1 MFTQINSTP
10 ESSGRPSFHSQ
21 VPPFPGQQLDQTETR
36 KLLSSIKIPPQPE
49 IVMALMHEKSSDDP
63 DIQKISRLITND
75 AGIAAAVLKTVNSPF
90 YGLNRKIT
98 SVQQAVSALGMKN
111 IGSLVMGLALRNSV
125 PVKGMDHYWETTN
138 RTAEY
143 AVMLARQLGLR
154 NIDEIQLYV
163 LFHDSAMPLLLQ
175 RFPDYLD
182 TMKRIPDTPWIQITE
197 MEDSRHN
204 TNHVAVGGLL
214 ARNWGLPDKV
224 REAIQW
230 HHETSAFD
238 GEMVSNEIRTLIA
251 VGHVA
256 DHIQEMTSR
265 QLNECSWEAFGEAC
279 LKHLM
284 LGERE
289 LQDLIDAA
297 LEQLEASAS

>member
-1 MFTQINSTP
+1 MFNQISAAP
-10 ESSGRPSFHSQ
+10 PVVSHPLPSK
-21 VPPFPGQQLDQTETR
+21 PIDQSETR
-36 KLLSSIKIPPQPE
+36 KLLSSIQIPPQPE
-49 IVMALMHEKSSDDP
+49 IVIALMRERNSDEP
-63 DIQKISRLITND
+63 DILKISRLISND
-75 AGIAAAVLKTVNSPF
+75 ASIAAAVLKTVNSPF

-98 SVQQAVSALGMKN
+98 SVQQAVSALGLKN

-125 PVKGMDHYWETTN
+125 AVKGMDHYWESTN

-154 NIDEIQLYV
+154 NVDEIQLYV

-182 TMKRIPDTPWIQITE
+182 TMKRIPSTPWIQITD

-204 TNHVAVGGLL
+204 TNHVAVGSLL
-214 ARNWGLPDKV
+214 ARNWGLPDNV

-230 HHETSAFD
+230 HHDTSVFD
-238 GEMVSNEIRTLIA
+238 GIAVSNEIRTLIA
-251 VGHVA
+251 VGHIA

-265 QLNECSWEAFGEAC
+265 QLNECSWEVFGEAC

-284 LGERE
+284 LGETE
-289 LQDLIDAA
+289 LQEFIDAA
-297 LEQLEASAS
+297 QEH

>member
-1 MFTQINSTP
+1 MFNQINAAPLAASHP
-10 ESSGRPSFHSQ
+10 LPHQS
-21 VPPFPGQQLDQTETR
+21 LDQSETR
-36 KLLSSIKIPPQPE
+36 KLLGSIQIPPQPE
-49 IVMALMHEKSSDDP
+49 IVMALMRERNSDDP
-63 DIQKISRLITND
+63 DIQKISRLISND

-111 IGSLVMGLALRNSV
+111 IGSLVMGMSLRNSM
-125 PVKGMDHYWETTN
+125 PIKGMDHYWETTN

-154 NIDEIQLYV
+154 NVEEIQLYV
-163 LFHDSAMPLLLQ
+163 VFHDCAMPLLLQ

-182 TMKRIPDTPWIQITE
+182 TMKRIPDTPWIQITD
-197 MEDSRHN
+197 MEDRRHN

-214 ARNWGLPDKV
+214 ARNWGLPDNV

-230 HHETSAFD
+230 HHDTGVFD
-238 GEMVSNEIRTLIA
+238 GETASNEVRTLIA
-251 VGHVA
+251 VGHIA
-256 DHIQEMTSR
+256 DHLQEMISR
-265 QLNECSWEAFGEAC
+265 QLNECAWEAFGDAC

-284 LGERE
+284 LTETE
-289 LQDLIDAA
+289 LQDFIDAA
-297 LEQLEASAS
+297 QERLESR

>member
-1 MFTQINSTP
+1 MFSQMSATRDSG
-10 ESSGRPSFHSQ
+10 SSPFTRP
-21 VPPFPGQQLDQTETR
+21 QLDQSETR
-36 KLLSSIKIPPQPE
+36 KLLSSIQIPPQPE
-49 IVMALMHEKSSDDP
+49 IVMALMHEKNSDDP
-63 DIQKISRLITND
+63 DIQKISRLISND

-98 SVQQAVSALGMKN
+98 SVHQAVSALGMKN

-125 PVKGMDHYWETTN
+125 PVKGMDHYWESTR

-154 NIDEIQLYV
+154 NVDEIQLYV

-175 RFPDYLD
+175 RFPDYLE
-182 TMKRIPDTPWIQITE
+182 TMKQIPNTPWIQITD

-204 TNHVAVGGLL
+204 TNHVAVGRLL
-214 ARNWGLPDKV
+214 ARNWGLPDRV
-224 REAIQW
+224 SEAIQW
-230 HHETSAFD
+230 HHEPSVFD

-251 VGHVA
+251 IGHVA

-265 QLNECSWEAFGEAC
+265 HLNECSWEAFGDAC
-279 LKHLM
+279 LSHLL
-284 LGERE
+284 LGESE
-289 LQDLIDAA
+289 LQDCIDAA
-297 LEQLEASAS
+297 QEHLEIGKN